1 VTSSRLDGD
10 DVTLNNVLLTF
21 GDVKLAGT
29 AEFALVTRSVTAD
42 VDGPGSAALL
52 TNGQLTSLALTVSGL
67 GVHVGNLAHI
77 TVSGQLALATLKSAT
92 PLVDGPRSY
101 TALKMGNVVG
111 GG

>member
-1 VTSSRLDGD
+1 
-10 DVTLNNVLLTF
+10 VTLNNVLLTF

-67 GVHVGNLAHI
+67 GVHVGNLGAHHGLGA
-77 TVSGQLALATLKSAT
+77 TGVATLKSAT
-92 PLVDGPRSY
+92 PLVDGRSY
-101 TALKMGNVVG
+101 TALKMGNVVVWPETSTSVSTG
-111 GG
+111 